1 MSKIPAYYLLL
12 LATLLWGGNFVIGK
26 AVATSLP
33 PFTFA
38 FLRWIIALCIFLPIV
53 WKSLKHDLP
62 VILSHWKIVIILA
75 FTGVAAYNT
84 LVYYG
89 VHYTTSI
96 NASLMNM
103 LTPIFIYIFSF
114 LFLKET
120 LNRYQVIGTLISF
133 VGVLVILS
141 NGHLTS
147 IFHLSF
153 NKGDFIVMIAVILWS
168 IYSLLIKQFSTK
180 LPGKTTFFVSICLGT
195 FILFPFFLYEQFV
208 TTNTIVWS
216 GLSLFAIF
224 YTGIFASIIAFL
236 AWNTG
241 IIKYGANRAGIYLNF
256 IPVFA
261 SIFALLF
268 LKESLVWTQ
277 LVGGLFVILGV
288 FVTGQKKEKRM

>member
-1 MSKIPAYYLLL
+1 MSKLPAYYLLL

-33 PFTFA
+33 PLTFA
-38 FLRWIIALCIFLPIV
+38 FLRWSVALCIFYPLV
-53 WKSLKHDLP
+53 RKSLKADLP
-62 VILSHWKIVIILA
+62 AILKHWKIVLVLS

-114 LFLKET
+114 IFLKEK
-120 LNRYQVIGTLISF
+120 LNRYQLIGTALSF
-133 VGVLVILS
+133 CGVFIILS
-141 NGHLTS
+141 NGHLAS
-147 IFHLSF
+147 LFHLSF
-153 NKGDFIVMIAVILWS
+153 NKGDFIVMIAVVLWS
-168 IYSLLIKQFSTK
+168 IYSLLIKQFSSK
-180 LPGKTTFFVSICLGT
+180 LPVKTTFFVSICVGLI
-195 FILFPFFLYEQFV
+195 FLFPFFLYEQMTSTV
-208 TTNTIVWS
+208 PIMWN
-216 GLSLFAIF
+216 GLSIFAIL

-241 IIKYGANRAGIYLNF
+241 VVKYGANRASIYLNF

-261 SIFALLF
+261 SIFALFF

-277 LVGGLFVILGV
+277 LLGGCFVIFGV
-288 FVTGQKKEKRM
+288 LTTGKKTSSQ